1 MSCRLFARVRR
12 WAEFR
17 DRPVDGG
24 FNLLPLRA
32 DPPGPAP
39 HTPCHSMSDGS
50 LPRKRVLIVDDSP
63 TARSLVR
70 HELGE
75 ERFELHEAGNGLEAL
90 AAIRGGLRP
99 DLVTLD
105 LEMPGLGGFA
115 TCEQLIGE
123 EFSRYYNGHDGGHVP
138 VVFLTA
144 SDNLAD
150 RRHGFEL
157 GAVDFVSKPFEPG
170 VLRALVERLLC
181 PGDRLRGL
189 HVLIVEDSPM
199 IRKIVRHA
207 LRDEGVDVIEAADG
221 LEAFEILCSRMSAI
235 DLVLTDIEMPVMNG
249 TELCQRIRR
258 ELGLVHLPVVFLTG
272 ADPALR
278 LEAFRVGAS
287 DCLTK
292 PFIKEELMARL
303 LVHIERVQLEA
314 RLRASIGELRAT
326 IRQQRDMAASL
337 SHDMRAPLAGIM
349 GFADVLLGS
358 GSRAGEERENLEL
371 IKSSGEMLFTL
382 VEDILALSK
391 QQSGRAPL
399 ELRPLDLVALLRRSV
414 AMLQPVVTRKT
425 QRLFFENRAEGPVT
439 VPGDAESLVRV
450 FNNLLSNASK
460 FTPPAG
466 IIRVALEP
474 PANGTVAVTVTDTG
488 IGIPA
493 DKLGKLFD
501 KFTSLSRKGTTG
513 ELSTGLGMSIVK
525 EFVEAHAGHIGVT
538 SREGAGTQFRVT
550 LPCLGAE
557 ASAPASPA
565 SERVGEE
572 RVSWLKGRVKGRHV
586 LVVDDNSVNL
596 LVAEA
601 ILARA
606 GCEVATA
613 DNGRAALGLLAVQSA
628 RFDAVLMDMEM
639 PGMNGMAATREIR
652 ARGLTLPVIAV
663 TGHTNDEQR
672 RRCLE
677 AGMNDFVTKPFLG
690 MAVLE
695 MLVKHLP
702 VS

>member
-1 MSCRLFARVRR
+1 
-12 WAEFR
+12 
-17 DRPVDGG
+17 
-24 FNLLPLRA
+24 
-32 DPPGPAP
+32 
-39 HTPCHSMSDGS
+39 MSDGS
-50 LPRKRVLIVDDSP
+50 RSRKRILIVDDSP

-70 HELGE
+70 HELGD
-75 ERFELHEAGNGLEAL
+75 ERFEVHEAGNGLEAL

-123 EFSRYYNGHDGGHVP
+123 EFCRYHSGHDGSHVP

-150 RRHGFEL
+150 RRRGFEL

-170 VLRALVERLLC
+170 VLRALVDRILC

-207 LRDEGVDVIEAADG
+207 LRDEGVDVLEAADG
-221 LEAFEILCSRMSAI
+221 LEAFEILCSRMSTI

-258 ELGLVHLPVVFLTG
+258 ELGLIHLPVVFLTG

-278 LEAFRVGAS
+278 LEAFRVGGS

-303 LVHIERVQLEA
+303 LAHIERVQLGA
-314 RLRASIGELRAT
+314 RLRASIAELRT
-326 IRQQRDMAASL
+326 SLRQQRDMAASL

-358 GSRAGEERENLEL
+358 GPRAAEERENLEL
-371 IKSSGEMLFTL
+371 IKSSGEMLFAL

-391 QQSGRAPL
+391 QQSGRTEL
-399 ELRPLDLVALLRRSV
+399 ELRPIDLVSLLRRSV
-414 AMLQPVVTRKT
+414 AMLQPVVTRKK
-425 QRLFFENRAEGPVT
+425 QHLFFENRAEGPVT
-439 VPGDAESLVRV
+439 VQGDAESLVRV

-460 FTPPAG
+460 FTPEAG
-466 IIRVALEP
+466 TIRVALEQ
-474 PANGTVAVTVTDTG
+474 PAHGTVAVTVTDTG

-493 DKLGKLFD
+493 DKLGRLFD
-501 KFTSLSRKGTTG
+501 KFTSLSRKGTSG
-513 ELSTGLGMSIVK
+513 ESSTGLGMSIVK
-525 EFVEAHAGHIGVT
+525 EFVEAHGGQIGVT

-550 LPCLGAE
+550 LPCLGASS
-557 ASAPASPA
+557 AAPSAPPP
-565 SERVGEE
+565 ERAGEE
-572 RVSWLKGRVKGRHV
+572 RLSWLKARVKGRRV
-586 LVVDDNSVNL
+586 LVVDDNNVNL

-606 GCEVATA
+606 GCEVATIES
-613 DNGRAALGLLAVQSA
+613 GRAALEMLAAQSA

-639 PGMNGMAATREIR
+639 PEMGGLEAARQIR
-652 ARGLTLPVIAV
+652 ARGLALPVIAV
-663 TGHTNDEQR
+663 TGHSSETERQ
-672 RRCLE
+672 RCLE
-677 AGMNDFVTKPFLG
+677 AGMNDFVTKPFKG
-690 MAVLE
+690 MSVLDV
-695 MLVKHLP
+695 LVKHLP
-702 VS
+702 PP